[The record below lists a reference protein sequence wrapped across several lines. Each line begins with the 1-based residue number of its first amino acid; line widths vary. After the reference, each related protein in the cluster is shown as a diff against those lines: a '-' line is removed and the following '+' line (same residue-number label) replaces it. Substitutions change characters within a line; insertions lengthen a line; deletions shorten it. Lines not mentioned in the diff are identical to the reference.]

1 MFDKYAAIIN
11 FYEECF
17 QTVLKRTILLSHIG
31 RNSDEKQYFE
41 GVDNKILYTLIELLS
56 TRRKDGDFGVAL
68 VWKGDIFFQRFTIL
82 SYRCSYSSRC
92 F

>member
-1 MFDKYAAIIN
+1 MFDKYASILN

-31 RNSDEKQYFE
+31 RYSDEKQYFE

-56 TRRKDGDFGVAL
+56 TRCKYGDFGVAL
-68 VWKGDIFFQRFTIL
+68 VWKGDFFFQRFTIL
-82 SYRCSYSSRC
+82 SYRCSYSC
-92 F
+92 